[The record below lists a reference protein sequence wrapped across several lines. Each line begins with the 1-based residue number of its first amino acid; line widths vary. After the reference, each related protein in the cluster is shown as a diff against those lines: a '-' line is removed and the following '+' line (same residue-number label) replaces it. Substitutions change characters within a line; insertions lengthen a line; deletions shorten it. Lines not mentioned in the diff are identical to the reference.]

1 MFVNFFFNSTMCTP
15 WRDGV
20 YRAIPLALFLDKTN
34 SIGGLMGI
42 VLAPSA
48 VDRGFKQKT
57 IKVIFVASP
66 LNTQH

>member
-1 MFVNFFFNSTMCTP
+1 M
-15 WRDGV
+15 
-20 YRAIPLALFLDKTN
+20 PLALFLDKTN
-34 SIGGLMGI
+34 SIGGVMGI

-57 IKVIFVASP
+57 IKVVFVASS